1 MFDNEQFSILYLFYI
16 EQSREKSDIL
26 EIFTE
31 RLKESRK
38 KAGFTQERVAELL
51 EIGYSTYRHYEYGNR
66 MPLVTDAAKMAKLF
80 GVSLDYLAGLT
91 EEPGIKK

>member
-1 MFDNEQFSILYLFYI
+1 MFDNEQFSILYLLHI

-31 RLKESRK
+31 RLKKSRK
-38 KAGFTQERVAELL
+38 KAGFTQEKVAELL

-66 MPLVTDAAKMAKLF
+66 VPLVTDAAKMAKLF
-80 GVSLDYLAGLT
+80 GVSLDYLVGLT
-91 EEPGIKK
+91 DEPKMR

>member
-1 MFDNEQFSILYLFYI
+1 M
-16 EQSREKSDIL
+16 

-31 RLKESRK
+31 RIKECRK
-38 KAGFTQERVAELL
+38 KAGLTQEQVAEAL

-80 GVSLDYLAGLT
+80 GVSLDYLAGLS
-91 EEPGIKK
+91 EEPKMK